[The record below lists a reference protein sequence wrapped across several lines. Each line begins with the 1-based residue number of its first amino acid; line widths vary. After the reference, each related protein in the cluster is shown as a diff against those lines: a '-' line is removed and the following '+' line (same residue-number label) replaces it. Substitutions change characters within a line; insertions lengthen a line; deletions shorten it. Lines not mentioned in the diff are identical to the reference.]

1 MADFNAKS
9 RQGGKGGSRNA
20 GFAKNP
26 QMKAA
31 KRKKRAP
38 GTFSDFDQSP
48 TDTGESAT
56 VYTTAGSHVYTVPRG
71 IDTIRVHMYGAG
83 GGGGN
88 KVAKLSGC
96 GGGGGAFVGLTLS
109 EVKSG
114 ETLTFV
120 VGAAGVTNASN
131 AGTSGGDTYVQWTD
145 IGGTAHGYTAGGGGS
160 GINGS
165 NAGTDNGGIAS
176 GMTSQGRN
184 PGLGG
189 TMGVVALE
197 LIDGER
203 GAGGQAAGFGAQA
216 YPARSGGTGGTADSA
231 TGLAMNDFA
240 RGGSGESALQQQ
252 IDGKAGLVYIF

>member
-9 RQGGKGGSRNA
+9 KQGGRGGSRNA

-26 QMKAA
+26 QMQSS
-31 KRKKRAP
+31 KRKLRAP
-38 GTFSDFDQSP
+38 ETFVSFDQSP
-48 TDTGESAT
+48 TDKSIDAT

-83 GGGGN
+83 GAGGN
-88 KVAKLSGC
+88 RAGKANGA
-96 GGGGGAFVGLTLS
+96 GGGGGAFIGLTLS
-109 EVKSG
+109 EIRNG
-114 ETLTFV
+114 DTITFV
-120 VGAAGVTNASN
+120 VGAAGITNASN
-131 AGTSGGDTYVQWTD
+131 PGTTGGDTYFQWTD
-145 IGGTAHGYTAGGGGS
+145 VGGTAHGYTAGGGGS
-160 GINGS
+160 GINGN
-165 NAGTDNGGIAS
+165 NAGTDNGGLAT

-189 TMGVVALE
+189 TMGVVALT

-203 GAGGQAAGFGAQA
+203 GGGGLVAGFGSTP
-216 YPARSGGTGGTADSA
+216 YPSRSGGTGGTTDSA

-240 RGGSGESALQQQ
+240 RGGSGEAASVQQ